1 MVCVWPLCKVSLFVY
16 GLYAGYHC
24 LCMASMQGIMV
35 CVWPLCKVSLFVYG
49 LYAGYHCLCMA
60 SMQGIMVCVWPVC
73 RVSLFVYVPLCRV
86 APSPLP
92 SRPASQT
99 GSYAWSEGG
108 SSSMHEGSS
117 QQSGAA
123 PSNADFNLHNPGQN
137 LHPAPQ
143 LLTLHVLMQRHG
155 VRAAYLLPCLTD
167 QASHHTVV
175 PHSISEGTCHSSKA

>member
-1 MVCVWPLCKVSLFVY
+1 MQDKSCLASKAVCHARPYNIYELNRFYNHATHGKSY
-16 GLYAGYHC
+16 GSPTWHINLMYT
-24 LCMASMQGIMV
+24 
-35 CVWPLCKVSLFVYG
+35 
-49 LYAGYHCLCMA
+49 
-60 SMQGIMVCVWPVC
+60 
-73 RVSLFVYVPLCRV
+73 PLCRV

-123 PSNADFNLHNPGQN
+123 PSNVDFSLHSPGQH

-143 LLTLHVLMQRHG
+143 LLILYALIQRHG
-155 VRAAYLLPCLTD
+155 TEIAYLLPCLT
-167 QASHHTVV
+167 ASHSCT
-175 PHSISEGTCHSSKA
+175 T